1 MAPKRDLAGKTD
13 PPVKKSTRKS
23 ITIKQ
28 KVDIIQWYE
37 RGETTS
43 AIRLALGLP
52 ESTLRTIRKD
62 KEKILAAFKAGTGSS
77 ATRVSS
83 GQSTFMVCLEKM
95 LVTWMDHRKRQGQS
109 VTTDDAQK
117 KALEIYEH
125 LKAKAT
131 DPVPEFVASR
141 GWFHNFKARHA
152 FRSIRR
158 SVEAKS
164 ADADAAAAFPD
175 ELKAVIE
182 GGGGGTCPSRYLI
195 WMRQAFSGRCLNGLT
210 SQRRGSLPQ
219 ASRHIK
225 TVSPSCWGRT

>member
-13 PPVKKSTRKS
+13 PPAKKSTRKS
-23 ITIKQ
+23 ITIEQ
-28 KVDIIQWYE
+28 KVDIIRRYE

-43 AIRLALGLP
+43 AIRLTLGLP

-62 KEKILAAFKAGTGSS
+62 KDKILDAFKGGTVSS

-83 GQSTFMVCLEKM
+83 GQSTFLVHLEKM
-95 LVTWMDHRKRQGQS
+95 LITWMDHRKRQGLS

-131 DPVPEFVASR
+131 NPVPEFVASR

-158 SVEAKS
+158 SGEVKS
-164 ADADAAAAFPD
+164 ADADAA
-175 ELKAVIE
+175 
-182 GGGGGTCPSRYLI
+182 CC
-195 WMRQAFSGRCLNGLT
+195 FSGRAEGYHRGRGL
-210 SQRRGSLPQ
+210 P
-219 ASRHIK
+219 ASAGI
-225 TVSPSCWGRT
+225 